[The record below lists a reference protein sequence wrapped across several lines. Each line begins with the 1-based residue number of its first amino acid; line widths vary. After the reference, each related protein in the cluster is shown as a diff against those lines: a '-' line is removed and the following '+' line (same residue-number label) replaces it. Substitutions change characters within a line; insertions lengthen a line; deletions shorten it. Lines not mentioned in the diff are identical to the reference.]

1 MTSRKRSCLFN
12 IEWTRRAEYREWLTS
27 AGQFQDRARCRLF
40 DKTFDI
46 GNMGISAIV
55 SHGKSNKHMNILK
68 QRIDVAASVR
78 GARAKYHEHLESV
91 KKQKGQ
97 EVADASRKRKQEQ
110 LAEIVDKRRRL
121 ETDTTALEINADK
134 LYEQAENSSKL
145 TLLAKANAL
154 RRGAKCKRIEMKK
167 LDDEIAAF
175 KTE

>member
-27 AGQFQDRARCRLF
+27 AGQFQDRARCKLC
-40 DKTFDI
+40 DKT
-46 GNMGISAIV
+46 
-55 SHGKSNKHMNILK
+55 
-68 QRIDVAASVR
+68 
-78 GARAKYHEHLESV
+78 YHEHLESV

>member
-1 MTSRKRSCLFN
+1 M
-12 IEWTRRAEYREWLTS
+12 
-27 AGQFQDRARCRLF
+27 
-40 DKTFDI
+40 
-46 GNMGISAIV
+46 
-55 SHGKSNKHMNILK
+55 
-68 QRIDVAASVR
+68 
-78 GARAKYHEHLESV
+78 

-121 ETDTTALEINADK
+121 ETDTTALEITADK